1 MSVWVPRTPELKDSL
16 GSDRL
21 LKDSTTVH
29 PIPDLGLKLPYT
41 LALNL
46 QILINLGGAR
56 LKRGK
61 INRTVGR
68 SALHCPGLS

>member
-41 LALNL
+41 L
-46 QILINLGGAR
+46 
-56 LKRGK
+56 
-61 INRTVGR
+61 GR
-68 SALHCPGLS
+68 VII